1 VVIGVPDPEWGQKVI
16 AFVVADG
23 VGVGVDVGVGSL
35 NRDGN
40 VEAQVD
46 ENLSRDGNA
55 RREIGEIIKASL
67 RGKLEAYKIPKQCIL
82 LDKIPRTALQKVKR
96 ADLLALW
103 ESNYSD
109 LG

>member
-1 VVIGVPDPEWGQKVI
+1 VPDPEWGQKVI

-23 VGVGVDVGVGSL
+23 VGVGS
-35 NRDGN
+35 
-40 VEAQVD
+40 
-46 ENLSRDGNA
+46 LSRDGKA

-82 LDKIPRTALQKVKR
+82 LDMIPRTALQKVKR